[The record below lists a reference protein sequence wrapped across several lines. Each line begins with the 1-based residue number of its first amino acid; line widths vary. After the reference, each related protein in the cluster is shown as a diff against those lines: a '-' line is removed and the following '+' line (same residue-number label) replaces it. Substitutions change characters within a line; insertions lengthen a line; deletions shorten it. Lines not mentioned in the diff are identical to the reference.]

1 MQRPTRPTF
10 SVRSLVLAALLAAPV
25 AGVSAS
31 AMAQTGVDGI
41 IREGEGAR
49 RNQLNAMERKPFDF
63 AMLGSLKDWKNGEA
77 LSAGAASGK
86 PVVIMFW
93 TDYLRAGKR
102 AMALAQR
109 LATQNA
115 ANGLIV
121 IGVHGANEW
130 DSAAKPAAPA
140 GATLLLAHDVDGKLR
155 QALSSDN
162 DPDFYVIDRSGQ
174 LRFADVETQA
184 VEAAVAVVV
193 KESRDDAAGVNTRL
207 AADVAKRD
215 AEIRRTEALRSAVD
229 MTQLPELPFTP
240 PTADEYKSAKW
251 PDPPKDPNAQN
262 QDSNAPPELP
272 SSLKLPDAPWMPEA
286 PKFDG
291 RVRLIYVFHPD
302 ARVTF
307 DYGQWSRFNLLQR
320 QLIRDVRVVGLV
332 SPVMA
337 PTPDGT
343 QSKRLEVDP
352 AKLTPKL
359 EEWRQRVS
367 LEHYIA
373 MDPAGGILEMLLKNY
388 PDTAQGIPVP
398 WVGIV
403 SSDGLLRW
411 WGWMGNERYQ
421 GSLDRIIA
429 ADPGVKARRAAEEA
443 FIREKNG
450 Q

>member
-1 MQRPTRPTF
+1 MQRTTR
-10 SVRSLVLAALLAAPV
+10 SVRSLLLAALLAAPI

-31 AMAQTGVDGI
+31 AYAQAGVDGI

-49 RNQLNAMERKPFDF
+49 RTQLNSMERKPFDF
-63 AMLGSLKDWKNGEA
+63 AMLGSLTDWKNGEA
-77 LSAGAASGK
+77 LTAGYASGK
-86 PVVIMFW
+86 PVLIMFW
-93 TDYLRAGKR
+93 TDFLPAGKR

-115 ANGLIV
+115 ANGLV
-121 IGVHGANEW
+121 VVAVHGAKEW

-140 GATLLLAHDVDGKLR
+140 GATLLLAHDADGKLR
-155 QALSSDN
+155 QALSVDN
-162 DPDFYVIDRSGQ
+162 DPDFYVIDRAGQ

-184 VEAAVAVVV
+184 VEAAVSAVV

-207 AADVAKRD
+207 ASEASKRD
-215 AEIRRTEALRSAVD
+215 AEIRRTEALRSSVD

-240 PTADEYKSAKW
+240 PTADEYKAAKW
-251 PDPPKDPNAQN
+251 PEPPKDPNAQN
-262 QDSNAPPELP
+262 QDPNAPPELP
-272 SSLKLPDAPWMPEA
+272 PSLKLPDAPWIPEA
-286 PKFDG
+286 PKLDG
-291 RVRLIYVFHPD
+291 RVRLIYIFHPE

-320 QLIRDVRVVGLV
+320 QLVRDVRVVGLV
-332 SPVMA
+332 SPVTA
-337 PTPDGT
+337 PTQDGT
-343 QSKRLEVDP
+343 QTKKLEVDP
-352 AKLTPKL
+352 SKLTPKL

-367 LEHYIA
+367 LEHYIS
-373 MDPAGGILEMLLKNY
+373 MDPSGGIFEQLQKNY
-388 PDTAQGIPVP
+388 PEAAQGVPVP

-403 SSDGLLRW
+403 SSDGTLRW
-411 WGWMGNERYQ
+411 WGFMGSDRFQ
-421 GSLDRIIA
+421 GSFDRIIA